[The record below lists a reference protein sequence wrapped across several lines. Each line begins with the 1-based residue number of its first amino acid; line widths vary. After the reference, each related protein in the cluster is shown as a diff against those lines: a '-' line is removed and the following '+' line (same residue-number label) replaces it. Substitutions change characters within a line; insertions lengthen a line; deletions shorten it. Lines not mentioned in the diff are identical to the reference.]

1 MQFISFTAPNIEIY
15 HVVISL
21 ILDKNLLPKSTNEN
35 AKCAVN
41 PPNAVQKFPHFPS
54 AFNQPKYWNIIF
66 FKLMSLNLPNRKIH
80 WNCQVPP
87 FKFPPPPKKRHFDLF
102 HFVEEHKKGRKKR
115 WKRRGNAAWW
125 SGGMQV
131 IGSRHNIAA
140 IKVPH
145 WALRLIYEIDGK
157 TMVLHRKD
165 PNDVRIA
172 QLIRLGHFFVMWGGF
187 AAPLPFFLIQW
198 RRELKL
204 GKI

>member
-1 MQFISFTAPNIEIY
+1 
-15 HVVISL
+15 
-21 ILDKNLLPKSTNEN
+21 
-35 AKCAVN
+35 
-41 PPNAVQKFPHFPS
+41 
-54 AFNQPKYWNIIF
+54 
-66 FKLMSLNLPNRKIH
+66 
-80 WNCQVPP
+80 
-87 FKFPPPPKKRHFDLF
+87 
-102 HFVEEHKKGRKKR
+102 
-115 WKRRGNAAWW
+115 
-125 SGGMQV
+125 MQV

-165 PNDVRIA
+165 PNDVRIT
-172 QLIRLGHFFVMWGGF
+172 QLIRLGHCFVMWGGF